1 MDVLVRGVPPEIH
14 AALTVRAKARQMSLR
29 GYIVD
34 VLSAA
39 VSVPSDA
46 VPAAITPE
54 LLAMPD
60 ILAELAAATK
70 RIEAH
75 LSVPV
80 GGEQV
85 ERVGPQSPAPKP
97 EATAPV
103 AVEPPPQPV
112 VESAPPDPPPSVVE
126 RWLAEGWPVRTAR
139 GLLAGI
145 EDALN
150 LTDAELDRKLKGRGL
165 SRTNFDAELERKLAE
180 LLEARGEPPTEA
192 MGALA
197 AELRA
202 VLAEDLPAL
211 VEG

>member
-1 MDVLVRGVPPEIH
+1 VDVLVRGVPPEIH

-97 EATAPV
+97 EASAPV
-103 AVEPPPQPV
+103 AVEPTP
-112 VESAPPDPPPSVVE
+112 
-126 RWLAEGWPVRTAR
+126 LALKLWPVGAAR
-139 GLLAGI
+139 GLLAAL
-145 EDALN
+145 DDVLN
-150 LTDAELDRKLKGRGL
+150 LTDAELAERLERQGI
-165 SRTNFDAELERKLAE
+165 SRLAFDAELERKLIE
-180 LLEARGEPPTEA
+180 WLGARGEPRPVDPTEA
-192 MGALA
+192 MAALA

-202 VLAEDLPAL
+202 ALEIVAAEPAPPPL
-211 VEG
+211 RAEFPPD